1 MVRMV
6 AGSAD
11 LDAEF
16 FARTLFE
23 IFDGRT
29 RLRRRSYT
37 HRTTMYSEK
46 FPVLPSV
53 CPLCGQ
59 PNQCAMAQREGDS
72 APVPCWCTNVVF
84 TAELLQRIPEAARNK
99 ACVCQACAVRAADQ
113 SIS

>member
-37 HRTTMYSEK
+37 HRAIMPTEK
-46 FPVLPSV
+46 FPLLPSV

-59 PNQCAMAQREGDS
+59 PNQCAMEQGEGDA

-99 ACVCQACAVRAADQ
+99 ACVCQACAALSAGR